1 MADHKA
7 HGKATSEE
15 KKQTKQDVREEE
27 LKNQEAEAKAEA
39 KAEAAE
45 TADAKHTEATEQED
59 TKATEKEDT
68 KATEKE
74 DTKAA
79 EKEDTKA
86 AEKEDT
92 KAAEKIAALQDQVLR
107 QMAEFDNFRKRT
119 EKEKEQSFSNGAA
132 SVVEKL
138 LPIIDNFERAIASRK
153 EDTDAAYADGVE
165 MIYKQFNTVLEG
177 LGIKAIE
184 AVGKEFD
191 PSLHNAVMHIDD
203 ENYGENEVVEE
214 LQKGYTY
221 GDTVLRH
228 SMVKVA
234 N

>member
-39 KAEAAE
+39 EAEAAE
-45 TADAKHTEATEQED
+45 TADAKDTEATEQ
-59 TKATEKEDT
+59 EDT

-221 GDTVLRH
+221 GDTVLRQ

>member
-39 KAEAAE
+39 EAAE
-45 TADAKHTEATEQED
+45 TADAKDTEATEQ
-59 TKATEKEDT
+59 EDT

-79 EKEDTKA
+79 EKEDTKE

>member
-39 KAEAAE
+39 EAAE
-45 TADAKHTEATEQED
+45 TADAKDTEATEQ
-59 TKATEKEDT
+59 
-68 KATEKE
+68 
-74 DTKAA
+74 
-79 EKEDTKA
+79 
-86 AEKEDT
+86 EDT

>member
-39 KAEAAE
+39 EAAE
-45 TADAKHTEATEQED
+45 TADAKDTEATEQ
-59 TKATEKEDT
+59 
-68 KATEKE
+68 
-74 DTKAA
+74 
-79 EKEDTKA
+79 EDTKA

>member
-39 KAEAAE
+39 EAAE
-45 TADAKHTEATEQED
+45 TADAKDTEATEQED
-59 TKATEKEDT
+59 TKAS
-68 KATEKE
+68 
-74 DTKAA
+74 
-79 EKEDTKA
+79 
-86 AEKEDT
+86 EKEDT

>member
-39 KAEAAE
+39 EAEAAE
-45 TADAKHTEATEQED
+45 TADAKDTEATEQ
-59 TKATEKEDT
+59 
-68 KATEKE
+68 
-74 DTKAA
+74 
-79 EKEDTKA
+79 EDTKA

>member
-39 KAEAAE
+39 EAEAAE
-45 TADAKHTEATEQED
+45 TADAKDTEATEQED

-79 EKEDTKA
+79 Q
-86 AEKEDT
+86 KEDT

>member
-15 KKQTKQDVREEE
+15 KKQTKQDVREE

-39 KAEAAE
+39 EAEAAE
-45 TADAKHTEATEQED
+45 TADAKDTEATEQ
-59 TKATEKEDT
+59 EDT

>member
-39 KAEAAE
+39 EAEAAE
-45 TADAKHTEATEQED
+45 TADAKDTEATEQ
-59 TKATEKEDT
+59 EDT

>member
-45 TADAKHTEATEQED
+45 TADAKDTEATEQ
-59 TKATEKEDT
+59 EDT

>member
-45 TADAKHTEATEQED
+45 TADAKDTEATEQED

-74 DTKAA
+74 Y
-79 EKEDTKA
+79 TKA

>member
-39 KAEAAE
+39 EAEAAE
-45 TADAKHTEATEQED
+45 TADAKDTEATEQED
-59 TKATEKEDT
+59 TKATEQEDT
-68 KATEKE
+68 KAT
-74 DTKAA
+74 

>member
-45 TADAKHTEATEQED
+45 TADAKDTEATEQED
-59 TKATEKEDT
+59 TKAADKQ
-68 KATEKE
+68 A
-74 DTKAA
+74 
-79 EKEDTKA
+79 
-86 AEKEDT
+86 T

>member
-39 KAEAAE
+39 EAAE
-45 TADAKHTEATEQED
+45 TADAKDTEATEQED

-68 KATEKE
+68 KE
-74 DTKAA
+74 
-79 EKEDTKA
+79 
-86 AEKEDT
+86 
-92 KAAEKIAALQDQVLR
+92 AEKIAALQDQVLR

>member
-45 TADAKHTEATEQED
+45 TADAKDTEATEQED
-59 TKATEKEDT
+59 TKAT
-68 KATEKE
+68 
-74 DTKAA
+74 
-79 EKEDTKA
+79 
-86 AEKEDT
+86 EKEDT

>member
-39 KAEAAE
+39 EAEAAE
-45 TADAKHTEATEQED
+45 TADAKDTEATEQED
-59 TKATEKEDT
+59 TKAAEQ
-68 KATEKE
+68 E

>member
-39 KAEAAE
+39 EAEAAE
-45 TADAKHTEATEQED
+45 TADAKDTEATEQED

-68 KATEKE
+68 KAT
-74 DTKAA
+74 

>member
-45 TADAKHTEATEQED
+45 TADAKDTEATEQED
-59 TKATEKEDT
+59 TKVTEKEDT
-68 KATEKE
+68 KAT
-74 DTKAA
+74 

>member
-15 KKQTKQDVREEE
+15 KKQTKQDVREE

-45 TADAKHTEATEQED
+45 TADAKDTEATEQ
-59 TKATEKEDT
+59 EDT

-79 EKEDTKA
+79 EKEDTKE

>member
-59 TKATEKEDT
+59 TKAT
-68 KATEKE
+68 
-74 DTKAA
+74 

>member
-45 TADAKHTEATEQED
+45 TADAKDTEATEQED

-68 KATEKE
+68 KAT
-74 DTKAA
+74 

-214 LQKGYTY
+214 LQHITKGDLNKGNIEHRYSPKRW
-221 GDTVLRH
+221 G
-228 SMVKVA
+228 
-234 N
+234 

>member
-45 TADAKHTEATEQED
+45 TADAKDTEATEQED
-59 TKATEKEDT
+59 TKAAEKEDT
-68 KATEKE
+68 KAT
-74 DTKAA
+74 

>member
-39 KAEAAE
+39 EAEAEAAE
-45 TADAKHTEATEQED
+45 TADAKDTEAT
-59 TKATEKEDT
+59 
-68 KATEKE
+68 
-74 DTKAA
+74 

>member
-45 TADAKHTEATEQED
+45 TADAKDTEATEQ
-59 TKATEKEDT
+59 EDT

-79 EKEDTKA
+79 EKEDTKE

>member
-15 KKQTKQDVREEE
+15 KKQTKQDVREE

-39 KAEAAE
+39 EAAE
-45 TADAKHTEATEQED
+45 TADAKDTEATEQ
-59 TKATEKEDT
+59 EDT

-79 EKEDTKA
+79 EKEDTKE

>member
-45 TADAKHTEATEQED
+45 TADAKDTEATEQ
-59 TKATEKEDT
+59 
-68 KATEKE
+68 
-74 DTKAA
+74 
-79 EKEDTKA
+79 EDTKA

>member
-15 KKQTKQDVREEE
+15 KKQTRQDVREEE

-39 KAEAAE
+39 EAE
-45 TADAKHTEATEQED
+45 TADAKDTEAIEQ
-59 TKATEKEDT
+59 
-68 KATEKE
+68 
-74 DTKAA
+74 
-79 EKEDTKA
+79 
-86 AEKEDT
+86 EDT

>member
-39 KAEAAE
+39 EAEAAE
-45 TADAKHTEATEQED
+45 TADAKDTEATEQED

-68 KATEKE
+68 KAT
-74 DTKAA
+74 

-228 SMVKVA
+228 SMLKVA

>member
-68 KATEKE
+68 KAT
-74 DTKAA
+74 

>member
-39 KAEAAE
+39 EAAE
-45 TADAKHTEATEQED
+45 TADAKDTEATEQED
-59 TKATEKEDT
+59 TKAT
-68 KATEKE
+68 
-74 DTKAA
+74 
-79 EKEDTKA
+79 
-86 AEKEDT
+86 EKEDT

>member
-45 TADAKHTEATEQED
+45 TADAKDTEATEQED
-59 TKATEKEDT
+59 TKATEQ
-68 KATEKE
+68 E

>member
-39 KAEAAE
+39 EAEVAE
-45 TADAKHTEATEQED
+45 TADAKDTEATEQED

-68 KATEKE
+68 KAT
-74 DTKAA
+74 

>member
-1 MADHKA
+1 MTVPKA

-45 TADAKHTEATEQED
+45 TADAKDTEATEQED

-68 KATEKE
+68 KAT
-74 DTKAA
+74 